1 MMHRGHIGLKIM
13 KGNDDNLG
21 NQRYVF
27 CVLRPNDYPKWF
39 AHLRTGGFVFDLTSG
54 IGGQNKVE
62 DG

>member
-1 MMHRGHIGLKIM
+1 M

-27 CVLRPNDYPKWF
+27 CVLRPKDYTKWF

-54 IGGQNKVE
+54 IGGPNKVE